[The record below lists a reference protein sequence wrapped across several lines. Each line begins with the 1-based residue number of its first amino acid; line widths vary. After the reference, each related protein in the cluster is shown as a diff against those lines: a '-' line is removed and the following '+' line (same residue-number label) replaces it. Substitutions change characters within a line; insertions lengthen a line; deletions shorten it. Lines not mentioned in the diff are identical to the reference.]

1 MTDSIPENNTS
12 QEPTLNAGW
21 IRAILSI
28 LFLFIVIFSV
38 HFQSIISAIDL
49 WVHSGAYNH
58 CFIIAPIAATLIW
71 LGRDRLRGLDP
82 TPTVW
87 GLAPMLAFGCVWLL
101 SFLSGISE
109 GTHLAVVGLIES
121 ALLTVLGWRICWR
134 MLIPFQYLWLM
145 VPTGTFL
152 IPPLQAITA
161 TFSAGLLELTGIPVF
176 REGLMIEVPSG
187 TYFVAPGCAGLN
199 FLLAGLAVSLAFSDQ
214 VYRDWSRRLGFVF
227 LLLILAVVGNV
238 VRVFMIIVFAH
249 LTGNVG
255 NIVEDHVLYGWGFFS
270 LLMWGAMTVGSRYAQ
285 TDAPSATGSPVDIGS
300 GASMARL
307 VTLTLLAAALTLAVP
322 LGGRAFWPDRI
333 VAAGSI
339 SAPTL
344 TCGTLSPA
352 TDSRALDGLAS
363 RGDALASIAC
373 GDGTRTLHGVVVV
386 LARPL
391 RHGKLLGLERWIQ
404 DEKSWKRTDQSV
416 RELTLDG
423 ATVPVLSER
432 WDWGDRFRLVASARR
447 IGGVW
452 RAPGFDTALADL
464 IDDLSGRRRALL
476 VLADVEGDQEDP
488 GATALLRDFLV
499 HLAGE
504 AAQTPTP

>member
-1 MTDSIPENNTS
+1 MADSIPKKNTS
-12 QEPTLNAGW
+12 QESALNMSWA
-21 IRAILSI
+21 RAIPSI
-28 LFLFIVIFSV
+28 LLIFIVIFSAY
-38 HFQSIISAIDL
+38 FQSIASAVYL
-49 WVHSGAYNH
+49 WVHSGYYNH

-71 LGRDRLRGLDP
+71 SGRDRLHGLDP
-82 TPTVW
+82 TPTAW

-109 GTHLAVVGLIES
+109 GTHLAVVGLIE
-121 ALLTVLGWRICWR
+121 ATLLTVLGWRICWR

-152 IPPLQAITA
+152 IPPLQTITA
-161 TFSAGLLELTGIPVF
+161 TFSAGLLELTGIPIF

-199 FLLAGLAVSLAFSDQ
+199 FLLAGLAVSLAFSDL

-227 LLLILAVVGNV
+227 LLLTLAVVGNV

-255 NIVEDHVLYGWGFFS
+255 NIVEDHVLYGWFFFT
-270 LLMWGAMTVGSRYAQ
+270 LLMWGAIMLGNRFAQ
-285 TDAPSATGSPVDIGS
+285 TDAPSTTDRPVSIGS

-333 VAAGSI
+333 VTAGSI
-339 SAPTL
+339 SAPAL

-352 TDSRALDGLAS
+352 TDNRALDGLAS
-363 RGDALASIAC
+363 RSDALTSIAC
-373 GDGTRTLHGVVVV
+373 GDGTRTLHGMVVV

-391 RHGKLLGLERWIQ
+391 RHGKLLGLERWVQ
-404 DEKSWKRTDQSV
+404 DEKGWKRTDQSV
-416 RELTLDG
+416 HELTLDG

-432 WDWGDRFRLVASARR
+432 WEWGDRFRLVASARR

-464 IDDLSGRRRALL
+464 IDDLGGRRHALL

-488 GATALLRDFLV
+488 GATASLRDFLI
-499 HLAGE
+499 HLADE
-504 AAQTPTP
+504 ATQTPTP